1 VDEIRFPKR
10 PDRHKT
16 ARKTGAEGLRA
27 GSVRVVTYTRI
38 STDETNQPYSLEA
51 QSDHL
56 SKFLALREGW
66 VLTNHFTDQ
75 MSGAKLERPGLQR
88 LLADVRAGLI
98 DVVLVY
104 RVDRLS
110 RSLRHLQDL
119 IEILEDNQ
127 VALVSSTEPFDT
139 SNSMG
144 RMILNILGVFA
155 EFERSVLIDRIK
167 AGNAAKAR
175 RGEWVGGGAPYGYRP
190 AEGKTLEIVESEAEV
205 VRNVYEMC
213 LKENLGGIAIA
224 VRLNNA
230 GRRTRRGAHWSG
242 AKILDML
249 RRPTYAGWITHHD
262 QAFKGQHEAIVS
274 QEVFDDVQ
282 VIMDEHGKSWQRRS
296 QVAEYK
302 LAGLMRCTMCGA
314 SMIGEKATGR
324 NNSEYRYYV
333 CSSRKRTAG
342 TSCASRRI
350 NADRLEHTVLSSV
363 VSVYRDSGLFA
374 QAAQRALQQREVD
387 LPAQRAQATRIEKD
401 LAQVRSSLDRYLAA
415 FEAGTMEA
423 ASVSA
428 RVLDLQEREEIL
440 TAQRA
445 ALRVVIDAPAPV
457 IPSAEEVAGRA
468 DWIEQQ
474 LLTQTGPTLKA
485 LLRTL
490 IDHVDI
496 GADLT
501 VVPYLRVPNLGAA
514 RLDQVALDEDDV
526 KPASA
531 VATVHTLSS
540 RRVGAEVQL
549 SDLVKEALG
558 DMGVGGSLKEFRISD
573 LVDHTLELHPHLNRE
588 SVRSMIT
595 KELINGAHPTLVRV
609 RWGVVKLST

>member
-1 VDEIRFPKR
+1 M
-10 PDRHKT
+10 
-16 ARKTGAEGLRA
+16 
-27 GSVRVVTYTRI
+27 VTYTRI
-38 STDETNQPYSLEA
+38 STDETNLPYSLEA

-56 SKFLALREGW
+56 AKFLALREGW
-66 VLTNHFTDQ
+66 VLTNQYTDQ
-75 MSGAKLERPGLQR
+75 MSGAKLERPHLQR

-110 RSLRHLQDL
+110 RSLRPLQEL
-119 IEILEDNQ
+119 IEVFEDHQ
-127 VALVSSTEPFDT
+127 VAFVSSTEPFDT

-167 AGNAAKAR
+167 AGNAAKASR
-175 RGEWVGGGAPYGYRP
+175 SEWVGGAAPYGYRT
-190 AEGKTLEIVESEAEV
+190 ADGKTLEIVESEAAV
-205 VRNVYEMC
+205 VRQVYEMC
-213 LKENLGGIAIA
+213 LKENLGGMAIA
-224 VRLNNA
+224 QRLNNA
-230 GRRTRRGAHWSG
+230 GHRTRQGAHWAG
-242 AKILDML
+242 AKVIDML
-249 RRPTYAGWITHHD
+249 RRPTYAGWMVHHD
-262 QAFKGQHEAIVS
+262 QAFKGQHEAIIS
-274 QEVFDDVQ
+274 QEDFDAVQ

-302 LAGLMRCTMCGA
+302 LAGLVRCTLCGA

-350 NADRLEHTVLSSV
+350 NADRLEEAVLTSV

-374 QAAQRALQQREVD
+374 EAAQRALQQREMD
-387 LPAQRAQATRIEKD
+387 LPAQKVQAARIEKD

-415 FEAGTMEA
+415 IEAGTLDA
-423 ASVSA
+423 ASVNV
-428 RVLDLQEREEIL
+428 RVLDLQEREETL
-440 TAQRA
+440 TAQRD
-445 ALRVVIDAPAPV
+445 ALRVVINASAPV
-457 IPSAEEVAGRA
+457 IPTPDELEGRA

-474 LLTQTGPTLKA
+474 LPTQTGPTLKA

-514 RLDQVALDEDDV
+514 RLSQAALED
-526 KPASA
+526 AEAAQA

-549 SDLVKEALG
+549 SDLVKEALD
-558 DMGVGGSLKEFRISD
+558 DMRPRGSRKEFRISA
-573 LVDHTLELHPHLNRE
+573 LIDHTLEIYPHLNRE
-588 SVRSMIT
+588 SVRSMVT
-595 KELINGAHPTLVRV
+595 KELINGRNPALVRV
-609 RWGVVKLST
+609 RNGVVKRR